1 MVAVTFLGVVA
12 SMLCYIMWS
21 VVVKKLGAVYA
32 TNYIYV
38 IPLVTLFISAIVIDE
53 HITIVALI
61 GSAFILSGV
70 YLAERLLVWTPSSLK
85 SKNAQAAAAKT
96 L

>member
-1 MVAVTFLGVVA
+1 MYTTTKSITWYHIMAAVTFLGVVA

-70 YLAERLLVWTPSSLK
+70 YLAER
-85 SKNAQAAAAKT
+85 
-96 L
+96 